1 MNALTMSGAAGA
13 RRGLLLLEFAAFQGA
28 WFACVSGAA
37 SGSVAWGLAAV
48 ALAVLLRVALTDRP
62 RAEAALVFASLVIG
76 LAWETIAVQAGW
88 VRYASPGPWPI
99 VPPLWILAMWV
110 LFATT
115 LRSSLRWLQGRP
127 ALAALFGAVGGPLSY
142 AAAAR
147 MGACRFEQPVVSALA
162 VGAAWA
168 VITPLL
174 LGLARRLDR
183 SAR

>member
-1 MNALTMSGAAGA
+1 
-13 RRGLLLLEFAAFQGA
+13 
-28 WFACVSGAA
+28 V
-37 SGSVAWGLAAV
+37 V
-48 ALAVLLRVALTDRP
+48 
-62 RAEAALVFASLVIG
+62 
-76 LAWETIAVQAGW
+76 
-88 VRYASPGPWPI
+88 
-99 VPPLWILAMWV
+99 PLWILAMWV
-110 LFATT
+110 LFATA

-162 VGAAWA
+162 LGVAWA

-174 LGLARRLDR
+174 VALARRVGG

>member
-1 MNALTMSGAAGA
+1 MSALTMAGEDGG

-37 SGSVAWGLAAV
+37 AGSMAWGLAAV

-62 RAEAALVFASLVIG
+62 RAEAVLMLAALAVG
-76 LAWETIAVQAGW
+76 LAWETLALQAGW
-88 VRYASPGPWPI
+88 VQYASPGPWPG
-99 VPPLWILAMWV
+99 VVPLWILAMWV
-110 LFATT
+110 LFATA

-162 VGAAWA
+162 LGVAWA

-174 LGLARRLDR
+174 VVLARRVGG